1 MDADVA
7 HRYLHVHRDGDG
19 DLLLHPAKDETKI
32 PPREDRAATVAPL
45 VRRIGIVYRGGQ
57 QYWFYMQLL
66 AIAETGSPN
75 LSLGCLRALLK
86 NLAHEARLA
95 SETEGVDSVGVVYR
109 GLGK

>member
-1 MDADVA
+1 MRISRIGVGGAERLA
-7 HRYLHVHRDGDG
+7 
-19 DLLLHPAKDETKI
+19 
-32 PPREDRAATVAPL
+32 RARWVSTLQVGHWTVAPL

-66 AIAETGSPN
+66 AIAETGSPD

-86 NLAHEARLA
+86 NLA

>member
-1 MDADVA
+1 MRRSSLLRKLLSGEIDALPSYESTLQVG
-7 HRYLHVHRDGDG
+7 HW
-19 DLLLHPAKDETKI
+19 
-32 PPREDRAATVAPL
+32 TVAPL

>member
-1 MDADVA
+1 MG
-7 HRYLHVHRDGDG
+7 HWL
-19 DLLLHPAKDETKI
+19 
-32 PPREDRAATVAPL
+32 VAPL

-66 AIAETGSPN
+66 AIAETGSPD

-95 SETEGVDSVGVVYR
+95 SQTEGVDSVGVVYR